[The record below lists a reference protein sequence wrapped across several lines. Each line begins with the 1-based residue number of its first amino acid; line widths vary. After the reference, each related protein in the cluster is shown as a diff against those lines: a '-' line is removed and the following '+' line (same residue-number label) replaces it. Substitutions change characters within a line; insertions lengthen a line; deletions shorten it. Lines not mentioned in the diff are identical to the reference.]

1 MGKIFKFWLGC
12 IVFTV
17 TVVVVGVVYFV
28 TVFDPNDYKSEIE
41 AMAAKQDVKLSIDGD
56 LAWQFLPKP
65 GISVS
70 NINFSTQRRDLGP
83 DIDAL
88 SGQIGQAT
96 LVTDWSS
103 LLDTQAAASNP
114 LGLLNAI
121 NLSDS
126 QVLVTANNGLPVQLH
141 DITLS
146 VGRVSL
152 QGQPFPVSVSFT
164 AVGDIPA
171 SANFVASIDSKTAEI
186 IGLSLSIGEIDMA
199 GALSTDL
206 VGLTTRGNLQ
216 VSTFNLKRQLAI
228 LQKRFPLFILPKM
241 ASPAA
246 LSEFSMNSDFDIDLS
261 GISQYSHQL
270 VLDGQS
276 FEVDV
281 KIEQSRNKLTLG
293 IRGDT
298 FKLADYIAIPDNLA
312 SKDSA
317 AIFAPLALPFM
328 LWHGQSQ
335 MEVAVG
341 NIQFNDFVLSNFYS
355 NIFGNQ
361 RVLRVTALNADL
373 FDGQINVIA
382 KLDMRSTTPSFHIQ
396 PSLNNINLGSAL
408 PALTD
413 TSDLTGSLTMQ
424 GDIQGAGNNK
434 NSILRS
440 LTGTGQFDIT
450 APSYSETNIEE
461 TFCSAAALLGS
472 SNTAKQVWS
481 KGTQLD
487 DLDGKFQFTNGRLL
501 INNYTTGTGNLSLD
515 GDASVHLLDKK
526 YNLKANA
533 LLNGTA
539 TSLNGCSVNSRL
551 QNRPIPFICK
561 GRFGQDSNS
570 KAKPAFCKPDE
581 RVIKDLLK
589 NTALE
594 KLGEQLFNSPDEEQ
608 SPLQNLFKELLKNNF
623 K

>member
-1 MGKIFKFWLGC
+1 MGEIFKFWLGC
-12 IVFTV
+12 VVFTV

-41 AMAAKQDVKLSIDGD
+41 AMAAKQDVKLSIGGD

-83 DIDAL
+83 DIDML

-126 QVLVTANNGLPVQLH
+126 QVLVTGNNGLPVQLH
-141 DITLS
+141 DITLR

-186 IGLSLSIGEIDMA
+186 SGLSLSIGEIDMA

-206 VGLTTRGNLQ
+206 VSLTTRGNLQ

-228 LQKRFPLFILPKM
+228 LQTRFPLFTLPKM
-241 ASPAA
+241 ASPTA
-246 LSEFSMNSDFDIDLS
+246 LSQFSMNSDFDIDLS

-270 VLDGQS
+270 VLDGQP

-281 KIEQSRNKLTLG
+281 KIEQRRNKLTLS

-317 AIFAPLALPFM
+317 AIFAPLALPFV

-341 NIQFNDFVLSNFYS
+341 TIQLDGFAVTNFYS

-361 RVLRVTALNADL
+361 RVLRVTALNGDM
-373 FDGQINVIA
+373 FGGQANVIA
-382 KLDMRSTTPSFHIQ
+382 KFDMRSKIPSFNIQ
-396 PSLNNINLGSAL
+396 PSLSNINLGSAL

-413 TSDLTGSLTMQ
+413 TSDLTGRLNLQ
-424 GDIQGAGNNK
+424 GNIQGTGNNRK
-434 NSILRS
+434 TILSS
-440 LTGTGQFDIT
+440 LTGAGEFEIT

-461 TFCSAAALLGS
+461 TFCNAAALFGS
-472 SNTAKQVWS
+472 SNTTNPSWP

-487 DLDGKFQFTNGRLL
+487 NLEGKFQFTNGKLL
-501 INNYTTGTGNLSLD
+501 VSDYTTGTGNLTLD
-515 GDASVHLLDKK
+515 GNATVHMLDKK
-526 YNLKANA
+526 YDLKANV
-533 LLNGTA
+533 LLSSA
-539 TSLNGCSVNSRL
+539 TTSINGCSVNRQL
-551 QNRPIPFICK
+551 QNRAIPFICK
-561 GRFGQDSNS
+561 GRFSQSTNS

-581 RVIKDLLK
+581 RVLKDLLK

-594 KLGEQLFNSPDEEQ
+594 KLGDQLFNSPDEEPN
-608 SPLQNLFKELLKNNF
+608 PLQNLFKELLKKNLN
-623 K
+623 

>member
-12 IVFTV
+12 VVFTV

-41 AMAAKQDVKLSIDGD
+41 AMAAKQDVELSIDGD

-126 QVLVTANNGLPVQLH
+126 QVLVTANNGLPVQLY
-141 DITLS
+141 DITLR

-186 IGLSLSIGEIDMA
+186 SGLSLSIGEIDMA

-206 VGLTTRGNLQ
+206 VSLTTRGNLQ

-228 LQKRFPLFILPKM
+228 LQTRFPLFTLPKM
-241 ASPAA
+241 ASPTA
-246 LSEFSMNSDFDIDLS
+246 LSQFSMNSDFDIDLS

-270 VLDGQS
+270 VLDEQP

-281 KIEQSRNKLTLG
+281 KIEQSRNKLTLS

-317 AIFAPLALPFM
+317 AIFAPLALPFV

-335 MEVAVG
+335 MEVAVDT
-341 NIQFNDFVLSNFYS
+341 IQLDDFAVTNFYS

-361 RVLRVTALNADL
+361 RVLRVTALNGDM
-373 FDGQINVIA
+373 FGGQANVIA
-382 KLDMRSTTPSFHIQ
+382 KFDMRSKTPSFNIQ
-396 PSLNNINLGSAL
+396 PSLSNINLGSAL

-413 TSDLTGSLTMQ
+413 TSDLTGRLNLQ
-424 GDIQGAGNNK
+424 GNIQGTGNNRK
-434 NSILRS
+434 TILSS
-440 LTGTGQFDIT
+440 LTGAGEFKIT

-461 TFCSAAALLGS
+461 TFCNAAALFGS
-472 SNTAKQVWS
+472 SNTTNQAWP

-487 DLDGKFQFTNGRLL
+487 DLGGKFQFTNGK
-501 INNYTTGTGNLSLD
+501 IFVSDYTTGTGNLTLGGNATVD
-515 GDASVHLLDKK
+515 MLDKK

-533 LLNGTA
+533 LLNSA
-539 TSLNGCSVNSRL
+539 TTSINGCSVNSRL
-551 QNRPIPFICK
+551 QNRTIPFICK
-561 GRFGQDSNS
+561 GRFGQSANT

-581 RVIKDLLK
+581 RVLKDLLK

-594 KLGEQLFNSPDEEQ
+594 KLGDQLFNSPDEEQ
-608 SPLQNLFKELLKNNF
+608 SPLQNLFKELLKKNLN
-623 K
+623 

>member
-1 MGKIFKFWLGC
+1 LGKIFKFWLGC
-12 IVFTV
+12 VIFTV

-41 AMAAKQDVKLSIDGD
+41 AMAAKQDVELSIDGD

-65 GISVS
+65 GIRVS

-126 QVLVTANNGLPVQLH
+126 QVLVTANNGLPVQLY
-141 DITLS
+141 DITLR

-152 QGQPFPVSVSFT
+152 QGQPFPVSVSFN
-164 AVGDIPA
+164 AVGDILA

-186 IGLSLSIGEIDMA
+186 SGLSLSIGEIDMA

-206 VGLTTRGNLQ
+206 VSLTTRGNLQ

-228 LQKRFPLFILPKM
+228 LQTRFPLFTLPKM
-241 ASPAA
+241 ASPTA
-246 LSEFSMNSDFDIDLS
+246 LSQFSMNSDFDIDLS

-270 VLDGQS
+270 VLDEQP

-281 KIEQSRNKLTLG
+281 KIEQSRNKLTLS

-317 AIFAPLALPFM
+317 AIFAPLALPFV

-335 MEVAVG
+335 MEVAVDT
-341 NIQFNDFVLSNFYS
+341 IQLDDFAVTNFYS

-361 RVLRVTALNADL
+361 RVLRVTALNGDM
-373 FDGQINVIA
+373 FGGQANVIA
-382 KLDMRSTTPSFHIQ
+382 KFDMRSKTPSFNIQ
-396 PSLNNINLGSAL
+396 PSLSNINLGSAL

-413 TSDLTGSLTMQ
+413 TSDLTGRLNLQ
-424 GDIQGAGNNK
+424 GNIQGTGNNRK
-434 NSILRS
+434 TILSS
-440 LTGTGQFDIT
+440 LTGAGEFKIT

-461 TFCSAAALLGS
+461 TFCNAAALFGS
-472 SNTAKQVWS
+472 SNTTNQAWPN
-481 KGTQLD
+481 GTQLD
-487 DLDGKFQFTNGRLL
+487 DLGGKFQFTNGKILVSD
-501 INNYTTGTGNLSLD
+501 YTTGTGNLTLD
-515 GDASVHLLDKK
+515 GNATVHMLDKK

-533 LLNGTA
+533 LLNSA
-539 TSLNGCSVNSRL
+539 TTSINGCSVNSRL
-551 QNRPIPFICK
+551 QNRTIPFICK
-561 GRFGQDSNS
+561 GRFGQSANT

-581 RVIKDLLK
+581 RVLKDLLK

-594 KLGEQLFNSPDEEQ
+594 KLGDQLFNSPDEEQ
-608 SPLQNLFKELLKNNF
+608 SPLQNLFKELLKKNLN
-623 K
+623 